1 MIQGIV
7 GAFFVRIPVVY
18 LMSQIDNASLF
29 TIGLA
34 TPISSIVQIIL
45 CLIAYNLHKKSLCGL
60 QKIEKSYSAI

>member
-18 LMSQIDNASLF
+18 LMSQIDNTYLF
-29 TIGLA
+29 YIGLA

-45 CLIAYNLHKKSLCGL
+45 CLVAYNFYKRDLYNSEKL
-60 QKIEKSYSAI
+60 EKSYSTI